1 MIRKTT
7 RFGPVARRG
16 LIAGVLLVSIGLASA
31 PFAQSG
37 LAARPAA
44 HTAAKANINV
54 GTKNFGEEYVISDMY
69 NLLLEKHG
77 FHVGKTHDL
86 ATTPVLQTALL
97 RGQIDMYPEYTGTG
111 QEVVLKRKGTANEA
125 KEYASVKSGYEKKF
139 HLTWLKDAPMN
150 DTNGVAVTAATAS
163 KYGLHTLSD
172 LAKVAGQ
179 LGFAGLPDCKDR
191 ADCLGGLQSVYGI
204 HFKSITYVG
213 SQPIMYKG
221 LNDGTYDVIEVFT
234 TDGPIKALN
243 LRVLKDTKGI
253 FPADHIAPVIRD
265 SVLHKYPQIAMILNP
280 LTKYLTTV
288 AVKKM
293 NVQIVLNSAD
303 PLVVARA
310 FLKSKH
316 LL

>member
-7 RFGPVARRG
+7 RSGLVARRG
-16 LIAGVLLVSIGLASA
+16 LIAGVLLASIGLASA
-31 PFAQSG
+31 PFSQSG

-44 HTAAKANINV
+44 HPAAKATINV
-54 GTKNFGEEYVISDMY
+54 GTKNFGEEYLVSDMY
-69 NLLLEKHG
+69 KMLLEKHG
-77 FHVGKTHDL
+77 FHVGKTHNL
-86 ATTPVLQTALL
+86 ATTPVLQAALQ

-111 QEVVLKRKGTANEA
+111 QEVVLKRKGLANEA

-150 DTNGVAVTAATAS
+150 DTNGVAVTAATAQ
-163 KYGLHTLSD
+163 KFGLHTLSD

-191 ADCLGGLQSVYGI
+191 PDCLGGLQNVYGAK
-204 HFKSITYVG
+204 FKSITYVD
-213 SQPIMYKG
+213 SQPIMYNG
-221 LNDGTYDVIEVFT
+221 VHDGTYDVIEVFT

-243 LRVLKDTKGI
+243 LRVLKDNKGI
-253 FPADHIAPVIRD
+253 FPADHIAPVVRD
-265 SVLHKYPQIAMILNP
+265 SVLHAHPEIAMILNP
-280 LTKYLTTV
+280 LARYLTTG
-288 AVKKM
+288 ALEKM
-293 NVQIVLNSAD
+293 NVQVVLNSKD
-303 PLVVARA
+303 PMVIARA